1 MPYQTGKLKGQLTT
15 PEIRKL
21 ISAHN
26 KLTDIIIPKG
36 STRVGIIVLL
46 KNKGW
51 TIDHAKQSL
60 IREKVTTRKK
70 ITLQKA
76 EIVTKPKPKTELQ
89 KQKQQ
94 EKKQEKEIIK
104 KKEIREI
111 KKKAIEEQKSI
122 PKPKPKSKPVKK
134 TTFNLKNN
142 KVISGKSPPPQSAVP
157 KDSHVMPDGT
167 IMKNKDMKKKNSS
180 FQADSTPFIGK
191 SVSNAKPT
199 YKPKPKEKPKPK
211 PSPKPPNNSMNL
223 QVGDKVVKFHDRYKM
238 SSYKYN
244 KKLGQNVGE
253 KPLDDI
259 SEGGIITKIT
269 GKKVFMK
276 DKGQTMIKNIIEIKK
291 GNKSVEKPADM
302 TKELGGDLP
311 TENYGGQSMQSK
323 PKPPKKTK
331 EERQAKKDEK
341 DRISKR
347 TIELKRVKSI
357 KELRSAI
364 DTFNSSEALQIK
376 AEGKALKK
384 ALRIKGRDK
393 EELIDT
399 IIAYNIDK
407 VVEIEIPPPTQNK
420 KMTDEEKQQ
429 NKKVK
434 QEADKVQREKEKP
447 FKGLVRLINQLYAKY
462 NKLLRDNQYKDV
474 KSLLKKMQ
482 SEYDEAFEKVEEKE
496 DELDEDVFDNVE
508 QLLED
513 RKNEL
518 KNIAEKG
525 LKGEFTEEFKKAE
538 KAKKKKELDK

>member
-104 KKEIREI
+104 KKEVREI

-122 PKPKPKSKPVKK
+122 PKPKPKSNPVKK

-142 KVISGKSPPPQSAVP
+142 KVISGKSPPKKVP

-199 YKPKPKEKPKPK
+199 YKPKPKEKPKP
-211 PSPKPPNNSMNL
+211 SPKPS
-223 QVGDKVVKFHDRYKM
+223 
-238 SSYKYN
+238 
-244 KKLGQNVGE
+244 
-253 KPLDDI
+253 
-259 SEGGIITKIT
+259 
-269 GKKVFMK
+269 
-276 DKGQTMIKNIIEIKK
+276 
-291 GNKSVEKPADM
+291 
-302 TKELGGDLP
+302 
-311 TENYGGQSMQSK
+311 

-376 AEGKALKK
+376 TEGKPLKK
-384 ALRIKGRDK
+384 PLRIKGRDK

-447 FKGLVRLINQLYAKY
+447 FKGLVRVINQLYAKY
-462 NKLLRDNQYKDV
+462 NKLLRDNQYKEV

-496 DELDEDVFDNVE
+496 DGLDEDVFDNVE
-508 QLLED
+508 QLFED

-518 KNIAEKG
+518 KNIAERG

>member
-104 KKEIREI
+104 KKEVREI

-142 KVISGKSPPPQSAVP
+142 KVISGKSPPKSVP

-211 PSPKPPNNSMNL
+211 PSPKPS
-223 QVGDKVVKFHDRYKM
+223 
-238 SSYKYN
+238 
-244 KKLGQNVGE
+244 
-253 KPLDDI
+253 
-259 SEGGIITKIT
+259 
-269 GKKVFMK
+269 
-276 DKGQTMIKNIIEIKK
+276 
-291 GNKSVEKPADM
+291 
-302 TKELGGDLP
+302 
-311 TENYGGQSMQSK
+311 

-341 DRISKR
+341 DKISR
-347 TIELKRVKSI
+347 RRIELKRVKTL

-376 AEGKALKK
+376 AEGKSLKK
-384 ALRIKGRDK
+384 PLRIKDRDK
-393 EELIDT
+393 GELIDT

-407 VVEIEIPPPTQNK
+407 VVEIEIPPAIQRKNL
-420 KMTDEEKQQ
+420 TDEEKQQ

-434 QEADKVQREKEKP
+434 QEEDKIQRKKEKP

-474 KSLLKKMQ
+474 KSLMKKMQ

-496 DELDEDVFDNVE
+496 DGLDEDVFDNVE
-508 QLLED
+508 QLFED

-518 KNIAEKG
+518 KNIAERG
-525 LKGEFTEEFKKAE
+525 LKGDFTKPVVKKEDQTNQKKAQDLYETIKDRNWNPTVKSKIDLQLSNPKYRVVDATIEGKKFSIFYYMTDKWIDGMYGYDRADDTEQE
-538 KAKKKKELDK
+538 KKDIDTMMKKRHKAVFKIPAE